1 MQTLSES
8 QFSSHR
14 ESKSRIESINIVIQ
28 LNASYVFKLNLKSQH
43 AVCLLETTLVL
54 HFPAGSSQ
62 FLTFSINS
70 TKGRL
75 ILKSFL
81 FPPFVWT
88 PEPSLLL
95 LCVLG
100 VLSMQATLTSEK
112 SHARFVINTQV
123 FFYIYICTAY
133 NCQIAQ
139 TTRHKR
145 AAVIL
150 FLLPHYRRIIAFVTA
165 EINALSALKP
175 AFYLAMR
182 VVLSELVMPYLMCK

>member
-8 QFSSHR
+8 QFSSR
-14 ESKSRIESINIVIQ
+14 KRSKSRIESISIVSQ

-81 FPPFVWT
+81 SPP
-88 PEPSLLL
+88 
-95 LCVLG
+95 LCVDARTFSSPFMCSRCFVNAG
-100 VLSMQATLTSEK
+100 Y
-112 SHARFVINTQV
+112 SHFREISCTFCYKRTGL
-123 FFYIYICTAY
+123 FYIYICTAY

-182 VVLSELVMPYLMCK
+182 VALYELVMPYLMCK